1 MVKTNSSNKPH
12 FKFYSSAISEDEKT
26 FMKQNLMLSFDEPV
40 NQVTIKYGI
49 STCQS
54 GFLISKETVLS
65 AASVEE

>member
-40 NQVTIKYGI
+40 NQVTINYGI
-49 STCQS
+49 STC
-54 GFLISKETVLS
+54 
-65 AASVEE
+65 